1 MHIYSPAD
9 ATIPIPRY
17 LLPHLNPDWFHLSG
31 TGLPTLSWKRGC
43 SMGVVVVVMF
53 ISNSYTHTTVVS
65 SGTSCLN
72 LFQPIRILAST
83 AASAS
88 PCLFQI
94 HTHTTV
100 KRPFVPDYQ
109 KKHSPTHT
117 HPDYRTSIIIFF
129 HLQQSMASSLLS
141 LRA

>member
-9 ATIPIPRY
+9 ATVPIPRY

-43 SMGVVVVVMF
+43 STGVVVVVMF

-94 HTHTTV
+94 HTHTQ
-100 KRPFVPDYQ
+100 P
-109 KKHSPTHT
+109 
-117 HPDYRTSIIIFF
+117 
-129 HLQQSMASSLLS
+129 LNGLLS
-141 LRA
+141 RTTRRNIHLLTPIVIIGHPLSSSSIYNNPWHPLC